1 MVPTAPDDLQRSP
14 HERGGEEENM
24 AMSGKDE
31 LTPRERE
38 VLELVLARWH
48 DKEIADH
55 LVISVRTVETHVARL
70 FSTTTFGRSTTDPI
84 CVN

>member
-1 MVPTAPDDLQRSP
+1 
-14 HERGGEEENM
+14 M
-24 AMSGKDE
+24 AMAGKDE

-70 FSTTTFGRSTTDPI
+70 LAKFEAHSRDELRKRCENP
-84 CVN
+84 

>member
-1 MVPTAPDDLQRSP
+1 
-14 HERGGEEENM
+14 M

-48 DKEIADH
+48 DKEIAEH
-55 LVISVRTVETHVARL
+55 LVISVRTVETHVAHLLAKYEVYSRDEL
-70 FSTTTFGRSTTDPI
+70 RKRFEDQ
-84 CVN
+84 

>member
-1 MVPTAPDDLQRSP
+1 
-14 HERGGEEENM
+14 M

-48 DKEIADH
+48 DQEIADH
-55 LVISVRTVETHVARL
+55 LVISVRTVEAHVARL

>member
-1 MVPTAPDDLQRSP
+1 
-14 HERGGEEENM
+14 M

-48 DKEIADH
+48 DREIADH
-55 LVISVRTVETHVARL
+55 LVISVRTVETHVGHLMAK
-70 FSTTTFGRSTTDPI
+70 FGVHGRDELRKRFK
-84 CVN
+84 NQ